1 MPAIYYQECSYTSA
15 GNESVLDTL
24 LRNHVAIPY
33 GCRAGACQA
42 CTLQA
47 DVKLIPE
54 DCQQGL
60 SAEQIR
66 QGYFLA
72 CRCIPDQ
79 DMQLQQVDLQAQK
92 IPATVS
98 ESFLMDEHTLCLRLN
113 CRLRWR
119 AGQYITLWISDTARC
134 YSIASVARLD
144 PFVELHVRIYPN
156 GALSKPLSDTVKI
169 GDSLQLQGPL
179 GRFVYQQDN
188 PEQKLLLIGA
198 GTGIAPLIGIARD
211 AIDHH
216 HTANI
221 HLLAVDKT
229 GTSYAVQPLSA
240 LQNSAPTFSYQTNDV
255 DNIEK
260 IFATEFPN
268 LRGQKIYI
276 CGSDEF
282 VKSIRK
288 KCFMLGA
295 SPRNIVTE
303 EFINFMSEAGVD
315 RPDTPL

>member
-1 MPAIYYQECSYTSA
+1 MPAIYYQQRSYTTA
-15 GNESVLDTL
+15 DNESVLDTL
-24 LRNHVAIPY
+24 LRHHVAIPY

-47 DVKLIPE
+47 DIKLIPE

-98 ESFLMDEHTLCLRLN
+98 ESFLLDEHTLCLRLN

-119 AGQYITLWISDTARC
+119 AGQYITLWIDNTARC

-144 PFVELHVRIYPN
+144 PFIELHIRVYPN
-156 GALSKPLSDTVKI
+156 GALSKPLSDTVKV

-179 GRFVYQQDN
+179 GRFIYQQDHA
-188 PEQKLLLIGA
+188 EQKLLLIGA

-211 AIDHH
+211 AIDYQ

-221 HLLAVDKT
+221 HLLAADKT
-229 GTSYAVQPLSA
+229 VASYAEQPLTL
-240 LQNSAPTFSYQTNDV
+240 LQNSAPTFSYQTSDV
-255 DNIEK
+255 DNLDSILS
-260 IFATEFPN
+260 TEFSN

-276 CGSDEF
+276 CGGDEF

-295 SPRNIVTE
+295 SPRNIITE
-303 EFINFMSEAGVD
+303 EFINFAAKADVD
-315 RPDTPL
+315 SPDTAL